1 MNMRNS
7 LVELLKLMVA
17 NHSLSEWEM
26 GYILGVVD
34 MATIA
39 KQIKTEANDEHNH
52 QGHGDAEGLQ

>member
-39 KQIKTEANDEHNH
+39 KQIKTEANDDNE
-52 QGHGDAEGLQ
+52 